1 MQTAISKLRDFFDT
15 GATLPLK
22 KRIDSLKSLKQEII
36 KRESDIA
43 DALAAD
49 LGKSAFESYMTETG
63 IAITEINH
71 AIKHL
76 PHWIKP
82 QRRHTPLTLFP
93 GSSRVFYEP
102 FGVVLIM
109 SPWNYPF
116 NLTLS
121 PLTASIA
128 AGNCAVIKPSAYSA
142 NSSKLILEIV
152 NSALPDTAT
161 VITGGR
167 EQNSALLEQKFDFI
181 HFTGS
186 ASVGRLVLSKA
197 AANLTPTTLE
207 LGGKSPCIIDKTAD
221 LKLAARRIAFGKCL
235 NAGQTCVAPD
245 YVLLPKELIPEF
257 AAQFQVQIKQMYPNA
272 LTNPA
277 FPRIIN
283 DKHFRRLL
291 SLMPQS
297 EIIYGGEFDE
307 ASLKISP
314 TLLLGSCKSPSMEQ
328 EIFGPILPLIPC
340 ESISDA
346 KAFIR
351 KGEKPLALYIFSRDK
366 KAVRNVL
373 HTVSFGGGCVN
384 DTVMHIATPHMG
396 FGGVGAS
403 GMGKYH
409 GKDGFY
415 AFSHSKSILTR
426 KDLDVKLRYQ
436 PWSESSF
443 KMLRR
448 FMK

>member
-257 AAQFQVQIKQMYPNA
+257 AAQFQIQIKQMYPNA

-314 TLLLGSCKSPSMEQ
+314 TLLLGSFKSPSMEQ